1 MSEVLNALSWACLVS
16 GAAFCVISALGMIRM
31 PDFYTRVHAASVTDT
46 AGAGLLLLGMMLQA
60 GFTLVTVKLIII
72 GLLIFFTS
80 PTATH
85 ALCKAA
91 LTRGLKPLLAHD
103 YTSAESVTSPEE
115 ATSKR

>member
-1 MSEVLNALSWACLVS
+1 MNEMVNALSWTCLLA
-16 GAAFCVISALGMIRM
+16 GAVFCVIGALGMIRM

-46 AGAGLLLLGMMLQA
+46 AGAGLLLFGMMLQA
-60 GFTLVTVKLIII
+60 GFTLITVKLIII

-91 LTRGLKPLLAHD
+91 LTRGLKPLLAD
-103 YTSAESVTSPEE
+103 GEVTSKP
-115 ATSKR
+115 

>member
-1 MSEVLNALSWACLVS
+1 MSGLVDILSWACLVA
-16 GAAFCVISALGMIRM
+16 GAAFSVIGSVGLIRM

-46 AGAGLLLLGMMLQA
+46 AGAGLLLAGMMLQA

-72 GLLIFFTS
+72 GLLILFTS

-91 LTRGLKPLLAHD
+91 LTRGLKPVLAD
-103 YTSAESVTSPEE
+103 GE
-115 ATSKR
+115 ASSKR

>member
-1 MSEVLNALSWACLVS
+1 MTMSALLNALSWACLVS
-16 GAAFCVISALGMIRM
+16 GAVFCVIGSIGLIRM

-46 AGAGLLLLGMMLQA
+46 AGAALLLVGMMLQA

-91 LTRGLKPLLAHD
+91 LTRGLKPVLAGG
-103 YTSAESVTSPEE
+103 E
-115 ATSKR
+115 ASSNH

>member
-1 MSEVLNALSWACLVS
+1 MNELVNAVSWACLLA
-16 GAAFCVISALGMIRM
+16 GAVFCVIGALGMLRM

-46 AGAGLLLLGMMLQA
+46 AGVGLLLLGMMLQA

-72 GLLIFFTS
+72 GLLVFFTS

-91 LTRGLKPLLAHD
+91 LTRGLKPLLA
-103 YTSAESVTSPEE
+103 EGE
-115 ATSKR
+115 ASSKR